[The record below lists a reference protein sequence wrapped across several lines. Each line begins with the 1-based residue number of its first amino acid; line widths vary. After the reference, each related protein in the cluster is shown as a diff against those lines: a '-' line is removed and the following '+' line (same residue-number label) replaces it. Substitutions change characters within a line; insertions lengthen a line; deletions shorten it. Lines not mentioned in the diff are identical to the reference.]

1 LIWSNGWEDETMNI
15 IFGPIHSR
23 RFGKSLGVDL
33 SPSKKQCNFD
43 CLYCELDPAKT
54 VTAYDEIITVDE
66 VIAALKKALNEHNG
80 IDFITLTA
88 NGEPTLYPYL
98 SELIDAIDRIKGDT
112 RTLILSNGSTISDP
126 LVRKALTKL
135 DMVKLS
141 LDCATDRCLHKLDRS
156 HQGITIAAI
165 QDGMLAFKESYQGP
179 LIIETLF
186 VKTLNDKPEEIAQLN
201 DFLLKLKPARI
212 DIGTI
217 DRPPAYEVK
226 PLSYEELRKI
236 THLFDPSLPVYIA
249 SRKHVTSSPEYY
261 TPTEILQTLSK
272 RPLSPEDI
280 EILFDTQSQK
290 TLETLQ
296 SEGKIIIK
304 ETNGVKFYTL
314 A

>member
-1 LIWSNGWEDETMNI
+1 MNI
-15 IFGPIHSR
+15 IFGPVYSR
-23 RFGKSLGVDL
+23 RFGKSLGIDL
-33 SPSKKQCNFD
+33 SPGKKQCNFD

-54 VTAYDEIITVDE
+54 VSVYDE
-66 VIAALKKALNEHNG
+66 VISVEEIAYALKKSLSEHQA

-88 NGEPTLYPYL
+88 NGEPTLYPHL
-98 SELIDAIDRIKGDT
+98 SELIDAIDQIKDDT
-112 RTLILSNGSTISDP
+112 KTLILSNGSTISDP
-126 LVRKALTKL
+126 RVREALAKL

-156 HQGITIAAI
+156 HQGITITAI
-165 QDGMLAFKESYQGP
+165 QEGMLDFKECYKGP

-186 VKTLNDKPEEIAQLN
+186 VKTLNDKPKEIEQLN

-226 PLSYEELRKI
+226 PLSYEDLRRI

-249 SRKHVTSSPEYY
+249 SRKHVTSNPEYY
-261 TPTEILQTLSK
+261 TSPEILQTLSK

-280 EILFDTQSQK
+280 EILFDTESQK
-290 TLETLQ
+290 TLQTLQ
-296 SEGKIIIK
+296 SEGKITVK
-304 ETNGVKFYTL
+304 ETNGVKFYVL